1 MDEIVRQAMA
11 KWPSVPHCYGWLA
24 LDARGAFR
32 MRDEAAQRAK
42 QPGDI
47 IRHTALLAFIYRN
60 YSHDERGAW
69 FFQNGPQRVYVELE
83 ATPFIVRTDPVHQF
97 VLHDG
102 EAMTDIDEVCL
113 TEQGQLVFR
122 NGRQIAMLDDRDL
135 AQCLPLLKRQGQIID
150 DTQLMQWLASPAS
163 ELTLSIREEAVPV
176 RWLQCDALASA
187 FGFIQR
193 PLELQALLGES

>member
-1 MDEIVRQAMA
+1 MDDIVRQAIA

-32 MRDEAAQRAK
+32 MRDEATQRAN

-60 YSHDERGAW
+60 YTHDERGAW

-83 ATPFIVRTDPVHQF
+83 ATPFIVRTDPAHQF

-102 EAMTDIDEVCL
+102 AAMTDIDDVCL
-113 TEQGQLVFR
+113 TDKGQLILG
-122 NGRQIAMLDDRDL
+122 NGRQFAMLDDRDL
-135 AQCLPLLKRQGQIID
+135 AQCLPLLKRQGQAID
-150 DTQLMQWLASPAS
+150 DDQLMQWLDSPDD
-163 ELTLSIREEAVPV
+163 TLYFNALGREVPV
-176 RWLQCDALASA
+176 RWLRSEGIAAR
-187 FGFIQR
+187 FGFIKN
-193 PLELQALLGES
+193 PLPP

>member
-1 MDEIVRQAMA
+1 MDDIVRQAMA

-32 MRDEAAQRAK
+32 MRDEAAQRSN

-83 ATPFIVRTDPVHQF
+83 ATPFIVKTDPVQQF
-97 VLHDG
+97 VLHDD
-102 EAMTDIDEVCL
+102 EALTAIDAVCL
-113 TEQGQLVFR
+113 TDQGQLVLS
-122 NGRQIAMLDDRDL
+122 NGQQVAMLDDRDL
-135 AQCLPLLKRQGQIID
+135 AQCLPLLKRQGQVID
-150 DTQLMQWLASPAS
+150 DGQLMQWLNSPDES
-163 ELTLSIREEAVPV
+163 LTMNISGREIPV
-176 RWLQCDALASA
+176 RWLRSDEVAAR
-187 FGFIQR
+187 FGFVKN
-193 PLELQALLGES
+193 PLSL